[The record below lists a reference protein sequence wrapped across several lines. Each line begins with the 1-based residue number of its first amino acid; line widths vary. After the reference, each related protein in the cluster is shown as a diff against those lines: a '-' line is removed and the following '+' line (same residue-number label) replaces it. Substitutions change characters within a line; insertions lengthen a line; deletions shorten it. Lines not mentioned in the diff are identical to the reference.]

1 MFLSGAVPLH
11 SGGGRG
17 RMGKEKREEE
27 RRMEYE
33 VIRSARKTTA
43 LQIKDGKLIVRAP
56 FRASDAQ
63 IQRFVENNRRWIETH
78 LEKAA
83 ARAKAAENAPKL
95 TPDEIAALAKKA
107 AETIPQRVA
116 FYAAK
121 VGVTYGR
128 ITIRKQRS
136 RWGSCSAKGNLNFN
150 CLLMLAPPEV
160 LDGVIVHELCHRK
173 ELNHSV
179 RFWTEVARILPD
191 YKQPLKWLKNE
202 GQSIITRINS

>member
-1 MFLSGAVPLH
+1 MD
-11 SGGGRG
+11 
-17 RMGKEKREEE
+17 
-27 RRMEYE
+27 YE
-33 VIRSARKTTA
+33 VIRSDRRTTA

-63 IQRFVENNRRWIETH
+63 IERFVENNRRWIETH

-83 ARAKAAENAPKL
+83 ARAKAAEAVPKL
-95 TPDEIAALAKKA
+95 TPDEIAGLAKKA
-107 AETIPQRVA
+107 AATIPQRVA
-116 FYAAK
+116 YYAAR

-160 LDGVIVHELCHRK
+160 LDSVIVHELCHRK
-173 ELNHSV
+173 EMNHSARFYAEV
-179 RFWTEVARILPD
+179 RRVLPD
-191 YKQPLKWLKNE
+191 YDARNKWLKENGE
-202 GQSIITRINS
+202 ALMARLGEK